1 MASTNAHA
9 RKLLD
14 VETQQLDQFGS
25 FSDAHRTPRRRQHRE
40 CQLRR
45 RRVMMPT
52 MSERFEVQ
60 RTTPADAAAI
70 FRVVC
75 DPRGHV
81 AIDAS
86 GMLQSSTGEPAGAVG
101 DTFVIHMDRE
111 SLGDRPMG
119 KYDVTVTITGY
130 EQDRFITWE
139 VSGEGFP
146 SIGHY
151 YGYRLEP
158 VAAGTVVTSIYDW
171 SKVSEKWKANGAWPI
186 IPESALKATL
196 GILERTVRAAP

>member
-1 MASTNAHA
+1 M
-9 RKLLD
+9 R
-14 VETQQLDQFGS
+14 
-25 FSDAHRTPRRRQHRE
+25 
-40 CQLRR
+40 
-45 RRVMMPT
+45 T

-60 RTTPADAAAI
+60 RTIPADAAAI
-70 FRVVC
+70 FRIVSS
-75 DPRGHV
+75 PEGHV

-86 GMLQSSTGEPAGAVG
+86 GMLQSSSGEPAHALG

-111 SLGDRPMG
+111 ALGDLPMG

-130 EQDRFITWE
+130 EQDRYISWE

-158 VAAGTVVTSIYDW
+158 VADGTLVTSIYDW
-171 SKVSEKWKANGAWPI
+171 SRVDDKWKAGGNWQV
-186 IPESALKATL
+186 IPEASLKATL
-196 GILERTVRAAP
+196 RILERTVRATS

>member
-1 MASTNAHA
+1 MLSLAQCLRPGMMA
-9 RKLLD
+9 
-14 VETQQLDQFGS
+14 
-25 FSDAHRTPRRRQHRE
+25 
-40 CQLRR
+40 
-45 RRVMMPT
+45 T

-60 RTTPADAAAI
+60 RTIPADAAAI
-70 FRVVC
+70 FGVVC

-86 GMLQSSTGEPAGAVG
+86 GMLQSSTGAPAGAVG

-119 KYDVTVTITGY
+119 KYDVIVTITGY

-139 VSGEGFP
+139 VSGENFP

-151 YGYRLEP
+151 YGYRLES
-158 VAAGTVVTSIYDW
+158 VDDGTLVTSIYDW
-171 SKVSEKWKANGAWPI
+171 SGVDGQWNRGDGTWPI
-186 IPESALKATL
+186 ISELALKATL
-196 GILERTVRAAP
+196 GILDRTVAQPA

>member
-1 MASTNAHA
+1 
-9 RKLLD
+9 
-14 VETQQLDQFGS
+14 
-25 FSDAHRTPRRRQHRE
+25 
-40 CQLRR
+40 
-45 RRVMMPT
+45 MMPT
-52 MSERFEVQ
+52 VSERFEVQ
-60 RTTPADAAAI
+60 RSIPADAADI

-75 DPRGHV
+75 DPKGHV

-111 SLGDRPMG
+111 SLGDLPMG
-119 KYDVTVTITGY
+119 KYDVIVTITGY

-158 VAAGTVVTSIYDW
+158 VAGGTTVTSIYDW
-171 SKVSEKWKANGAWPI
+171 SNVGANWKATGAWPI
-186 IPESALKATL
+186 IPESVLKATL
-196 GILERTVRAAP
+196 GILERTVRGTS